1 MESLSQINTSPD
13 YNLFLYKFI
22 KILKQLGIT
31 EKNMEAVYYL
41 LEENLGFG
49 LDPKTKNNLFN
60 SMKEIS
66 EITKVEKDYSECCCF
81 LGRWS
86 GSYNCFIGFL
96 YQENINKEN
105 FTKKAFEKK
114 LMCVKLIDLNN
125 QNFSDQGHP
134 FKSLSSQPG
143 VNQSAQKQYNNNVLS
158 SVENIAFEGLSLN
171 EFHDLKDVC
180 HNLNN
185 LLESNNLQGQSVL
198 NQNENQERKNS
209 SINKKTHSIE
219 QNDYDVKQKY
229 ADFQKVLD
237 ELQDFHLSTEALVR
251 DYGKIKF
258 SEFFRQLV
266 FNFEDEKNKRW
277 VRMFLQKIS
286 DRWTSRQLT
295 AIREYIRKYY
305 PCK

>member
-1 MESLSQINTSPD
+1 MESLSQMNISPD

-31 EKNMEAVYYL
+31 ENNTKQVYNL

-49 LDPKTKNNLFN
+49 LDPKAKNNLLN

-66 EITKVEKDYSECCCF
+66 EITKVEKDYSEGCCF
-81 LGRWS
+81 LGLWS

-96 YQENINKEN
+96 YQGNTNKED
-105 FTKKAFEKK
+105 FTKEVIGKK
-114 LMCVKLIDLNN
+114 LKCVKLIDLNN
-125 QNFSDQGHP
+125 QNFSDKEPP
-134 FKSLSSQPG
+134 FKCHSSPPTE
-143 VNQSAQKQYNNNVLS
+143 NHSAQKQCNNNALRSVGNITFEMS
-158 SVENIAFEGLSLN
+158 SLDELDDANGVWQDMKEPMGSKNFQGEN
-171 EFHDLKDVC
+171 
-180 HNLNN
+180 
-185 LLESNNLQGQSVL
+185 VL
-198 NQNENQERKNS
+198 NQNENQQRQNPSVNRKKRS
-209 SINKKTHSIE
+209 LE

-251 DYGKIKF
+251 GYGKIKF

-277 VRMFLQKIS
+277 IGMFLKKIS
-286 DRWTSRQLT
+286 DQWKSHPLVVIRW
-295 AIREYIRKYY
+295 YIRKYY
-305 PCK
+305 SYK